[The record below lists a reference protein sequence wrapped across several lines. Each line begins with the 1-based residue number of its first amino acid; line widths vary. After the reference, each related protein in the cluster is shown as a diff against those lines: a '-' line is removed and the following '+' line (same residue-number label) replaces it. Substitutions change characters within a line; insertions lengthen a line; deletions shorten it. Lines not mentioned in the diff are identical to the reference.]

1 MAKRI
6 KFDDLLPL
14 YRSVVRIEGSKFS
27 LKVSNEEIRDA
38 LILAVDESNVDESG
52 VAVIKGDYA
61 NVNLGQDFIIS
72 LSPPRVGMGILADD
86 FSGYL
91 RARGAKI
98 KERNYYYLLDS
109 GFYSGDETVPV
120 LVSKYRDLMRLINLL
135 SDSAHYLD
143 TTKEEFVFYKDGRF
157 IIPVVYSVDDVGS
170 FKLQSFERLDRLMAD
185 PLHHS
190 QKVRIFG
197 ESLVAMLDG
206 IDLRNRFKFILDNLD
221 GLYSRVLIG
230 YNIFA
235 ADFTYEKAVAEI
247 HSFKVDVITRVHKAI
262 TDIQGQI
269 LGIPVATF
277 VALSQVKKTVSLN
290 SQFAAN
296 TIIFFG
302 VFVFCAL
309 LLGFLLNQR
318 STLDTISDEVK
329 RQRGVF
335 ESKFSDKPGVYSS
348 EFRRID
354 ARICIQYAVL
364 VGVFILDVLMFIGAV
379 VYYIVHTR
387 PIYDIFF

>member
-1 MAKRI
+1 
-6 KFDDLLPL
+6 
-14 YRSVVRIEGSKFS
+14 
-27 LKVSNEEIRDA
+27 
-38 LILAVDESNVDESG
+38 
-52 VAVIKGDYA
+52 
-61 NVNLGQDFIIS
+61 
-72 LSPPRVGMGILADD
+72 
-86 FSGYL
+86 
-91 RARGAKI
+91 
-98 KERNYYYLLDS
+98 
-109 GFYSGDETVPV
+109 
-120 LVSKYRDLMRLINLL
+120 
-135 SDSAHYLD
+135 
-143 TTKEEFVFYKDGRF
+143 YKDGRF

-348 EFRRID
+348 EFQRID

-364 VGVFILDVLMFIGAV
+364 VGVFILDVLMLIGAV